1 MTSAQNTASA
11 NHAGST
17 RGVVAAGSPFAA
29 QAGARILREGGNA
42 ADAAIATALALA
54 VADPANNSLFG
65 RCQIVVRASD
75 GACRA
80 IDGASQAPAGTP
92 PRAGDHG
99 ARDARE
105 GYRAVPVPGLPG
117 ALAKL
122 HAAHGRIALARV
134 AAPAAQLA
142 EAGFEPPAHLAAVWA
157 ARAGE
162 LRANAPAREAY
173 LARDSDAVPRPFRH
187 PRLAALIRAFGE
199 QGAEA
204 LARGATA
211 RELAHAVS
219 DSGGYWS
226 ASDLAACAARDGEV
240 VRGRFRDC
248 EVVTVGRQ
256 AWGHTLVQ
264 MLSMLDAMP
273 RFGRALD
280 GVEAERLLLTFLCA
294 LSDRPQAI
302 GTLEPKTFGL
312 PYETLVDRAFCERRA
327 ALVQAL
333 IDGERAPRLAPAAAA
348 PVAAHGP
355 AHGHGR
361 EAGPGDDP
369 DTTHLSVIDAEGAS
383 VAMTCSIGPHFGAR
397 VADPVHG
404 VLLAHSYRMA
414 SDPKPGA
421 RDETEMSPVIVTR
434 NGKLLLS
441 LGAAGSERI
450 PGAIAQVI
458 VNVLDRGLDLPS
470 AIAFPR
476 VNVKEGA
483 IRLHE
488 DAGESVAGAL
498 RARGYAFARS
508 ARGHLEHLG
517 VVHGCGAGDRGAWVG
532 AADPAWD
539 GAAAAP

>member
-1 MTSAQNTASA
+1 MISA
-11 NHAGST
+11 NHACSAQ
-17 RGVVAAGSPFAA
+17 GVVAAGSPFAA
-29 QAGARILREGGNA
+29 RAGARILREGGNA
-42 ADAAIATALALA
+42 ADAAVATALALA

-65 RCQIVVRASD
+65 RCQIVVRTSD
-75 GACRA
+75 GACTA
-80 IDGASQAPAGTP
+80 IDGASQAPEETP
-92 PRAGDHG
+92 PRAHATSGEH
-99 ARDARE
+99 DARE

-117 ALAKL
+117 ALEKL

-134 AAPAAQLA
+134 AAPAAELA
-142 EAGFEPPAHLAAVWA
+142 EQGFEPPAHLAQVWV

-162 LRANAPAREAY
+162 LHANAPARAAY
-173 LARDSDAVPRPFRH
+173 LVRGFGHAGRANATPDSHPDSVPILFRH
-187 PRLAALIRAFGE
+187 PRLGALIRAFGE
-199 QGAEA
+199 GGASA
-204 LARGATA
+204 LTNGATA

-219 DSGGYWS
+219 DSGGYW
-226 ASDLAACAARDGEV
+226 AESDLAAYAAREGEV

-248 EVVTVGRQ
+248 EIITVGRQ

-273 RFGRALD
+273 RFGRELD
-280 GVEAERLLLTFLCA
+280 GFEAERLLLTFLCA
-294 LSDRPQAI
+294 LTDRPQAI
-302 GTLEPKTFGL
+302 GTLAPKTFGL
-312 PYETLVDRAFCERRA
+312 AYETLVDRAFTDRRA

-333 IDGERAPRLAPAAAA
+333 IDGERAPVLAPAAPGAA
-348 PVAAHGP
+348 RDAAS
-355 AHGHGR
+355 R
-361 EAGPGDDP
+361 DDA

-397 VADPVHG
+397 VADPIHG

-414 SDPKPGA
+414 SDPKPGV

-450 PGAIAQVI
+450 PCAIAQVI
-458 VNVLDRGLDLPS
+458 VNVIDRGLDLPS

-476 VNVKEGA
+476 VNVKEGG

-488 DAGESVAGAL
+488 DVSENVAHAL

-517 VVHGCGAGDRGAWVG
+517 VVQACGAGIGGEWVG

-539 GAAAAP
+539 GVAATP